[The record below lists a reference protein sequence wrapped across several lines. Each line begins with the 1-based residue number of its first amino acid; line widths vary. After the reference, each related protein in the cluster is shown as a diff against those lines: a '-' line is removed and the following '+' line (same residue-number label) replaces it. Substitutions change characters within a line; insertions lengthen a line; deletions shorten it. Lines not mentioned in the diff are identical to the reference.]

1 MIFPTMVLMGLKRI
15 FRYPWGLL
23 MSLVIDPFI
32 LILNIFLFKTLFSYS
47 GKADIAGYSLEAMVW
62 YYACVQF
69 IWYWIWNFTDRNV
82 GQRIISGDF
91 TLDLIRPVSLFTFE
105 LSRAV
110 SLRLSGIIFE
120 FIPSIILYSIFVPYP
135 LMSFTTIFQFCI
147 SAGIAFFMFYAMNFF
162 IGLLGNYLQNTDALQ
177 AVKHIIIATL
187 GGSLI
192 PLEFF
197 PDALTNVLIRLPFA
211 SLFHWPLRFFLG
223 MGNGWGEFLTQSVTS
238 LCWLGVF
245 LLINVLLWNKAV
257 RRFAGFGG

>member
-1 MIFPTMVLMGLKRI
+1 MVCMGLKRI

-23 MSLVIDPFI
+23 MSLVIDPF
-32 LILNIFLFKTLFSYS
+32 LLVLNIFLFKSIFAHS
-47 GKADIAGYSLEAMVW
+47 GKHDIAGYSLEGMVW

-91 TLDLIRPVSLFTFE
+91 TLDLIRPVSLFSFE

-110 SLRLSGIIFE
+110 SLRLSGIVFE
-120 FIPSIILYSIFVPYP
+120 FVPSMILYSIFIPYP
-135 LMSFTTIFQFCI
+135 LMTFTTVFQFCV
-147 SAGIAFFMFYAMNFF
+147 SAAIAFFLFYAMNFL

-177 AVKHIIIATL
+177 AVKHIVIATL
-187 GGSLI
+187 GGSLV

-197 PDALTNVLIRLPFA
+197 PSPMSDLLVRLPFA

-223 MGNGWGEFLTQSVTS
+223 MGKGWAEFLAQSAAS
-238 LCWLGVF
+238 LCWLGFF
-245 LLINVLLWNKAV
+245 LLVNALLWKRAV

>member
-1 MIFPTMVLMGLKRI
+1 MIFPTMVFLGLKRM

-23 MSLVIDPFI
+23 MSLVIDPF
-32 LILNIFLFKTLFSYS
+32 LLVLNIFLFRTLFAYS

-69 IWYWIWNFTDRNV
+69 IWYWIWNFTDYNV

-91 TLDLIRPVSLFTFE
+91 TLDLIRPVSLFSYE

-110 SLRLSGIIFE
+110 SLRLAGIVCE
-120 FIPSIILYSIFVPYP
+120 FIPSLILYSIFVPYP
-135 LMSFTTIFQFCI
+135 LMTFATIFQFCV
-147 SAGIAFFMFYAMNFF
+147 SAAIAFFMFFSMNFF

-177 AVKHIIIATL
+177 AIKHIIIASL

-192 PLEFF
+192 PLEFL
-197 PDALTNVLIRLPFA
+197 PDAITNVLIRLPFA

-223 MGNGWGEFLTQSVTS
+223 KGNGWIEFLTQSIFS
-238 LCWLGVF
+238 LLWLAFF
-245 LLINVLLWNKAV
+245 LLINTLLWKRAV